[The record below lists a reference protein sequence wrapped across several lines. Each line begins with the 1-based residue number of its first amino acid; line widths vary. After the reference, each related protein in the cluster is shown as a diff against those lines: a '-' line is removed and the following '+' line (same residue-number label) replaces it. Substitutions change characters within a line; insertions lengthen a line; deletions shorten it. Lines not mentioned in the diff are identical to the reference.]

1 MVQVV
6 VKVIGRGKEMVSNG
20 QWGQLS
26 FIKKSLVW
34 DILCCV
40 TKFNDVIFKAILL
53 WIHIVLLKWVKH
65 CLSSIFDGA

>member
-1 MVQVV
+1 MVMDMVQVV
-6 VKVIGRGKEMVSNG
+6 VKVIGRGKEMVSNV
-20 QWGQLS
+20 QCGQLS

-53 WIHIVLLKWVKH
+53 
-65 CLSSIFDGA
+65 